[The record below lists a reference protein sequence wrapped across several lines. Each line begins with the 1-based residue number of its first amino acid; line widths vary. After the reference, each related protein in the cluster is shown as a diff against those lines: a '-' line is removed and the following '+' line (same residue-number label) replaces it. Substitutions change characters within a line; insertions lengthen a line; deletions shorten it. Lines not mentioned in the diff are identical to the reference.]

1 MKLTVF
7 MLLHALPE
15 WLSLERAERNAIAE
29 EALAHAFSDEAG
41 RLRFF
46 DAESFDAE
54 VSDVAM
60 IEAETAEAHYF
71 AMERLRDTPLL
82 AKPYFRV
89 VRIIPAYEEGYR
101 QFEAAA

>member
-29 EALAHAFSDEAG
+29 RALAHAFSDEAV

-60 IEAETAEAHYF
+60 IEAETPEAHYF

-82 AKPYFRV
+82 SRPYFRV